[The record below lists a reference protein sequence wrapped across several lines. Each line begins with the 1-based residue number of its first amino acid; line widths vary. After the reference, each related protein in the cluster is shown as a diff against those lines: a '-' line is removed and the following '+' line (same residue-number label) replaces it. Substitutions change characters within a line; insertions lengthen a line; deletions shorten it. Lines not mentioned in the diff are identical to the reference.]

1 MSHDSTV
8 SSTHSSRDRGI
19 GSRDGDEPSIVD
31 GGHGDRS
38 NASRAR
44 SECVE
49 QETRIAA
56 GRRQRQKRQGTRG
69 QSEKRQRRRG
79 QEEVDEERA
88 PRTRAASTG
97 VGADEYTVDGYASR
111 SQ

>member
-8 SSTHSSRDRGI
+8 SSTHSSRDRRI

-31 GGHGDRS
+31 GGTGDRS

-49 QETRIAA
+49 RETRIAA
-56 GRRQRQKRQGTRG
+56 GRRQREKRQGKRR

-88 PRTRAASTG
+88 QRTRETRAG
-97 VGADEYTVDGYASR
+97 MGADKYSVDG
-111 SQ
+111 